1 MDSETNEQPE
11 ANGPVTPP
19 NSAENG
25 NSAAQEDF
33 VESLARGLEK
43 HRLTPELKAE
53 IFADMPPPE
62 EQERL
67 YRELMEQGGLSS
79 EEFLAS
85 LDLLAE
91 DETLP

>member
-1 MDSETNEQPE
+1 MSESNEQPE
-11 ANGPVTPP
+11 ADGPVTPP
-19 NSAENG
+19 RSADNG
-25 NSAAQEDF
+25 DSSASEDYR
-33 VESLARGLEK
+33 ESLKRGLEK
-43 HRLTPELKAE
+43 YRLTPELKAE

-67 YRELMEQGGLSS
+67 YRELIEQGGLSS

-91 DETLP
+91 DETQP